1 MKQEGFL
8 KGAWESYEQFGQT
21 PDTREG
27 MSMVA
32 VGKDV
37 YMYGGQGRTMFDDL
51 RLLDCSK
58 LHQYVW
64 SLVEPPKDTVKTSLL
79 KPGETDSVPDHPGP
93 RTAAVLCRYN

>member
-1 MKQEGFL
+1 MKQDSIL

-27 MSMVA
+27 MSMVV
-32 VGKDV
+32 VGKEV

-51 RLLDCSK
+51 RVLDCSK

-64 SLVEPPKDTVKTSLL
+64 SLIEHDPAQTKTGGA
-79 KPGETDSVPDHPGP
+79 K
-93 RTAAVLCRYN
+93 